1 MRNHLTLGV
10 LLAACVCV
18 PCHAQDVCVPDPLVV
33 DSIRGRIYFETNT
46 KRQPLSEVTVEV
58 APYGYKTRPKATD
71 VTKENGAFAFPRL
84 RPGRYYLSVRHPVLI
99 GLSVEVRMK
108 EAKRP
113 QREPTVI
120 EIVLRSDPTR
130 YCGGATAT
138 TLRETSQPRTRP
150 K

>member
-1 MRNHLTLGV
+1 MRNHLTIGV
-10 LLAACVCV
+10 LLAACLWV

-33 DSIRGRIYFETNT
+33 DSIRGRIYFETNS

-58 APYGYKTRPKATD
+58 APYSYRTRPKATG
-71 VTKENGAFAFPRL
+71 VTKEDGAFAFPEL

-99 GLSVEVRMK
+99 GLRVEVRRK
-108 EAKRP
+108 EARWPKR
-113 QREPTVI
+113 ETTGI
-120 EIVLRSDPTR
+120 EIVLRNDPTR

-138 TLRETSQPRTRP
+138 TVRETSQPPSRP